1 MKKFSWKEFGSE
13 FLGGIVE
20 LAICLS
26 FLFIGYGIISL
37 FPESWQGALDGYA
50 EMIGLVSV
58 LAVGLIIHIIKEK
71 IKNKKNKKD

>member
-1 MKKFSWKEFGSE
+1 MKKFSWKDFGYE
-13 FLGGIVE
+13 LLGGIVE

-37 FPESWQGALDGYA
+37 VPESWQGALDGYA
-50 EMIGLVSV
+50 EMIGLVAI

>member
-13 FLGGIVE
+13 LLGGIVE

-50 EMIGLVSV
+50 EMIGLVAV

>member
-1 MKKFSWKEFGSE
+1 MLEI
-13 FLGGIVE
+13 LGGIVE